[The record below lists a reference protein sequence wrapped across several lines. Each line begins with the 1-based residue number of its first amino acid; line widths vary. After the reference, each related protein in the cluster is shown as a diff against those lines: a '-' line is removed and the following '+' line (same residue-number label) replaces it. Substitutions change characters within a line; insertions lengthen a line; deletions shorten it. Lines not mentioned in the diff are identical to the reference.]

1 MVVQAGGYF
10 GTPFKGYHRVT
21 QGGQLS
27 SKIFNMVVDVVLQH
41 WFTLVASTEE
51 AVDPG
56 VEDTNMT
63 GQYFQRL
70 ASYFYVDNGLLASTH
85 MERL

>member
-21 QGGQLS
+21 QGDQLS
-27 SKIFNMVVDVVLQH
+27 PKIFNMVVDVILQH
-41 WFTLVASTEE
+41 WFTLVASKEE
-51 AVDPG
+51 AFDPG
-56 VEDTNMT
+56 VKDMKIF
-63 GQYFQRL
+63 GLYVQRL
-70 ASYFYVDNGLLASTH
+70 ASYFYVDIGFLALTQ

>member
-21 QGGQLS
+21 QGDQLS
-27 SKIFNMVVDVVLQH
+27 PKIFNMVVDVILQH

-51 AVDPG
+51 SVDPG
-56 VEDTNMT
+56 VEDTKIF
-63 GQYFQRL
+63 GQYFP
-70 ASYFYVDNGLLASTH
+70 
-85 MERL
+85 